1 MGDFACLYIC
11 ILLIYVVYCGMNKK
25 YIKYID
31 YIVNNIELPFLK
43 SLEQYGLSP
52 NEYELILSKVYN
64 ESVTIKDRVIYNN
77 NGNKI
82 YYENSY
88 GSWDKYK
95 YKYNTNGKV
104 IYHEDSNGFWS
115 KREYDTNGNKIYYE
129 NSNGDWVKRVY
140 DTNGNRIYYETSN
153 GYWEKYKYNTNGN
166 KIYYENSYGHI
177 EDNR

>member
-1 MGDFACLYIC
+1 
-11 ILLIYVVYCGMNKK
+11 MNKK

-88 GSWDKYK
+88 GWFK
-95 YKYNTNGKV
+95 T
-104 IYHEDSNGFWS
+104 
-115 KREYDTNGNKIYYE
+115 EYDNDGNKIYHENSYGWFKTEYDNDGNKIYHE
-129 NSNGDWVKRVY
+129 NSNGV
-140 DTNGNRIYYETSN
+140 I
-153 GYWEKYKYNTNGN
+153 
-166 KIYYENSYGHI
+166 I
-177 EDNR
+177 DNR